1 VGASS
6 QVRKVSV
13 GLLLLTSLL
22 TINLQSQSAFGAD
35 TTPKADKTCG
45 KEKTTF
51 KLGKITLVCTK
62 IDSKLSWQPSV
73 AQIQLN
79 IWKDL
84 KSKRSLLPNVDTSFE
99 IHLSPTVSVASANQ
113 ILESFNQAAKLWQ
126 VQYLPSRPLPSIFFT
141 EKDRDWVI
149 EKFNDLGFYSENF
162 IANFDD
168 EVNRNSDR
176 SNWAGITGEN
186 GNLWMSYMVGTRKE
200 TDSNDLQ
207 VAAHEYTH
215 LVQFSIANNQVT
227 DLSCWQVEGGAN
239 FYGLY
244 LGATNEKQ
252 LQDFVK
258 ERNTQPF
265 FLGFA
270 GLNKQ
275 PSKNWGKLI
284 DSFGPNFDS
293 TKCGPDGAYPVG
305 SVMHE
310 YLYTLKG
317 HAGIVQMLKD
327 VSTEKDFYKG
337 IEKTYGKKW
346 TTVKSEFVKYLK
358 TVVAQLS

>member
-1 VGASS
+1 VSASS
-6 QVRKVSV
+6 QARKVFVSLFLV
-13 GLLLLTSLL
+13 SSLLLT
-22 TINLQSQSAFGAD
+22 NLQSQLAFGAN
-35 TTPKADKTCG
+35 TTPKVDKTCV
-45 KEKTTF
+45 KVKATA
-51 KLGKITLVCTK
+51 KLGKLTLICTK
-62 IDSKLSWQPSV
+62 LDSKLSWQPSV
-73 AQIQLN
+73 AQIQAN
-79 IWKDL
+79 SWKDL
-84 KSKRSLLPNVDTSFE
+84 KSISSLLPNVTTALD
-99 IHLSPTVSVASANQ
+99 IHLSTTVSVVSANQ

-126 VQYLPSRPLPSIFFT
+126 TQYLPVKPLPTIFFT
-141 EKDRDWVI
+141 EKDRDWVV
-149 EKFNDLGFYSENF
+149 EKFENLGLYSENF

-168 EVNRNSDR
+168 EVNRNGSR

-186 GNLWMSYMVGTRKE
+186 GKLWMSYMVGTQKE
-200 TDSNDLQ
+200 SDSNDFQ

-215 LVQFSIANNQVT
+215 LAQFSIASNQMSE
-227 DLSCWQVEGGAN
+227 LSCWQVEGGAY

-244 LGATNEKQ
+244 LGATSEKQ
-252 LQDFVK
+252 LKEFIK

-265 FLGFA
+265 FLGFS

-275 PSKNWGKLI
+275 PSNNWAKLI
-284 DSFGPNFDS
+284 DSFGPDFDS

-305 SVMHE
+305 SVLHE

-346 TTVKSEFVKYLK
+346 ITLKGDLVKYLK
-358 TVVAQLS
+358 TTVSQSS

>member
-1 VGASS
+1 MGDFSKLK
-6 QVRKVSV
+6 KVCVS
-13 GLLLLTSLL
+13 LLLVASLL
-22 TINLQSQSAFGAD
+22 SINLKLQSAFGAN
-35 TTPKADKTCG
+35 TTPKADKTCA
-45 KEKTTF
+45 KEKASV
-51 KLGKITLVCTK
+51 KLGKITLICTK

-84 KSKRSLLPNVDTSFE
+84 KSKRSSLPEVATALE
-99 IHLSPTVSVASANQ
+99 IHLSPTVSVDSANQ

-126 VQYLPSRPLPSIFFT
+126 TQYLPKKPLPTIFFT
-141 EKDRDWVI
+141 EKDRDWVV
-149 EKFNDLGFYSENF
+149 EKFKKLGLYSENF

-168 EVNRNSDR
+168 EVSRNSDR

-215 LVQFSIANNQVT
+215 LAQFSIASNQVSK
-227 DLSCWQVEGGAN
+227 LSCWQVEGGAN

-265 FLGFA
+265 FLGFT

-275 PSKNWGKLI
+275 PSKNWPKLI

-317 HAGIVQMLKD
+317 HAGIIQMLKD
-327 VSTEKDFYKG
+327 VSSENYFEKG

-346 TTVKSEFVKYLK
+346 ITLKSEAIKYIK
-358 TVVAQLS
+358 TLVAQLN

>member
-1 VGASS
+1 MGGFSKLK
-6 QVRKVSV
+6 KVPIS
-13 GLLLLTSLL
+13 LLLVASLIS
-22 TINLQSQSAFGAD
+22 INLQFQSAFGAS
-35 TTPKADKTCG
+35 TNPKVDRICA
-45 KEKTTF
+45 KEKASAR
-51 KLGKITLVCTK
+51 LGKITLICTK
-62 IDSKLSWQPSV
+62 IDSKISWQPSV

-84 KSKRSLLPNVDTSFE
+84 KSKRFSLPDVATALE
-99 IHLSPTVSVASANQ
+99 IHLSPTVSVVSANQ
-113 ILESFNQAAKLWQ
+113 ILESFNQAARLWQ
-126 VQYLPSRPLPSIFFT
+126 PQYLPKKPLPTIFFT
-141 EKDRDWVI
+141 EKDRDWVV
-149 EKFNDLGFYSENF
+149 EKFTNLGFYSENF

-168 EVNRNSDR
+168 EVNRNRDR

-200 TDSNDLQ
+200 ADSNDFQ

-215 LVQFSIANNQVT
+215 LAQFSIASTQT
-227 DLSCWQVEGGAN
+227 SELSCWQVEGGAN

-244 LGATNEKQ
+244 LGATNEMQ
-252 LQDFVK
+252 LQEFVK

-265 FLGFA
+265 FLGFG

-275 PSKNWGKLI
+275 SSKNWAKLI
-284 DSFGPNFDS
+284 DNFGPNFDS
-293 TKCGPDGAYPVG
+293 TRCGPDGAYPVG

-317 HAGIVQMLKD
+317 HVGIVQMLKD
-327 VSTEKDFYKG
+327 VSTEKDFLKG

-346 TTVKSEFVKYLK
+346 TTLRSEFVKYLK
-358 TVVAQLS
+358 TVVAQIN